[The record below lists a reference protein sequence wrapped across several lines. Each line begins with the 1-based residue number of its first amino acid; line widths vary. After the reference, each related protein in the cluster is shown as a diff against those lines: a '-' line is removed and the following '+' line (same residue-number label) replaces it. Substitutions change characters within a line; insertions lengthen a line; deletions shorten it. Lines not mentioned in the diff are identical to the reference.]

1 MMDVFGATPWPGL
14 LVWAA
19 LYVSDYY
26 LTIACARMYQKGA
39 GEVIRF
45 EGSYEITPYFQKDVD
60 RLGLF
65 STRFVVALVGAAIVL
80 VLVWWLARQ
89 LHWPGAYA
97 FLLGSMIGQ
106 ELAVHIRHIRNFA
119 LFKATLAGAGVH
131 GRIEYA
137 RRTMLSLSATE
148 FLAFSGL
155 FFLCAIVTWSP
166 FVLGSAVGCLSIAV
180 NHRKLAV
187 GSSQRAVDSSKRGG
201 VHT

>member
-1 MMDVFGATPWPGL
+1 MIEFFWATPWPGL

-39 GEVIRF
+39 REVIRF

-65 STRFVVALVGAAIVL
+65 STRFLLAFVTASIVL
-80 VLVWWLARQ
+80 IIVWWLTR
-89 LHWPGAYA
+89 LLPWPSAYA

-106 ELAVHIRHIRNFA
+106 ELAIHVRHVRNFA
-119 LFKATLAGAGVH
+119 LFKATLAGAGVN

-137 RRTMLSLSATE
+137 RRTMLRLSATE

-155 FFLCAIVTWSP
+155 FATCTLVTGSA
-166 FVLGSAVGCLSIAV
+166 FVLGSTVGCLSIAV
-180 NHRKLAV
+180 NHWKLA
-187 GSSQRAVDSSKRGG
+187 RAVSVTVRGG
-201 VHT
+201 RL